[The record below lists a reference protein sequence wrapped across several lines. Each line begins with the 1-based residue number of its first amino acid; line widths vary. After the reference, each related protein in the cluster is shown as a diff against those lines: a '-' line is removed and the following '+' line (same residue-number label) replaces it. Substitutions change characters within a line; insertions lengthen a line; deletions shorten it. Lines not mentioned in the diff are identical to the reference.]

1 MKLIPKY
8 QNAGLVTRQ
17 DNTYVAKPTIPP
29 KLIKRTYTPTQ
40 SYVSQDNRSGWQ
52 REESK
57 RYKEQQDK
65 NNNLYK
71 SQHLWN
77 WSAPFNNTR
86 TTNSNANAMFYFN
99 KSAGMNTFAVGMG
112 IANPTVTATSLAGS
126 LIGAGVGN
134 KVAGDKGALVGGL
147 VGGMVNP
154 KSWIGK
160 KGSSNTHS
168 AILKPKLTPEE
179 LAGIPKGER
188 KSPTPYR
195 QIGTVEEISEDYMK
209 PIGNIFGPFIA
220 KHSEQAVFNHATDP
234 TKVVK
239 VYAVNDKGFPD
250 ITAIKKFQ
258 MHFMKR
264 NQIPFGIKNRFSGY
278 LKGKEGIFPVYVQ
291 DKVTP
296 LRAMNNTQYEK
307 EILPKLAEQL
317 KAEDY
322 IQISPDVFSN
332 GKFKITDLYP
342 ENMGYDNQGNL
353 IFFDAKA
360 YRFGGLL
367 GRRHRL

>member
-40 SYVSQDNRSGWQ
+40 SYVSQDNRSEWQ

-112 IANPTVTATSLAGS
+112 ITNPAVTATSLAGS

-154 KSWIGK
+154 KSWIG
-160 KGSSNTHS
+160 
-168 AILKPKLTPEE
+168 
-179 LAGIPKGER
+179 
-188 KSPTPYR
+188 
-195 QIGTVEEISEDYMK
+195 TVEEISEDYMK
-209 PIGNIFGPFIA
+209 PISNIFGPFIA

-264 NQIPFGIKNRFSGY
+264 NQIPFGVKNRFSGY

-353 IFFDAKA
+353 IFFDVKA